1 MPVRDRFGPLMEGRE
16 GLRAKNAKSSVASK
30 YGVELFESEGAEHG
44 ITEGREGDVEKEQR
58 WNRII
63 EREEEE
69 GRRESYL
76 PLSRLLLLPH
86 SIFWASSY
94 HLPADIACSFY
105 GLPSCSDFRLLT

>member
-44 ITEGREGDVEKEQR
+44 ITEGWEGDVEKEQR

-63 EREEEE
+63 EREEE
-69 GRRESYL
+69 GRESYL
-76 PLSRLLLLPH
+76 PLLSHLLLPH

>member
-1 MPVRDRFGPLMEGRE
+1 MPVRDRFGLLMEGRE

-76 PLSRLLLLPH
+76 PLSREP
-86 SIFWASSY
+86 
-94 HLPADIACSFY
+94 PPPPSFHFL
-105 GLPSCSDFRLLT
+105 GLVPPSGGHCV

>member
-1 MPVRDRFGPLMEGRE
+1 MPVRDRFGPLMEGPE
-16 GLRAKNAKSSVASK
+16 GLWAKNANSSVASK

-44 ITEGREGDVEKEQR
+44 ITEGRREGDVEKEQR

-69 GRRESYL
+69 EGRESYL
-76 PLSRLLLLPH
+76 PLLSLLLPH

-94 HLPADIACSFY
+94 LPADIACSFY
-105 GLPSCSDFRLLT
+105 GLPSLSHPPTSDS